1 MKKMKTTSSEV
12 KAGTVQIAKKA
23 KTAKTAKTARYQVK
37 PARVIMA
44 GIFVILLFFGG
55 LGGVAAYLP
64 FSGAVIAPGVVK
76 VSQEKKTVQHL
87 EGGIVQQILVREGD
101 QVSKGDVL
109 IKLKS
114 SQVASS
120 VALLK
125 GRLEAKQIE
134 AARLEA
140 QRDLRSSFT
149 VPKGLESRQWVNS
162 EKNLFEKVRTSLK
175 SRISSQKSRI
185 SQLKE
190 KVKGTHREIEANAGI
205 IHSLEEEIKAKAALM
220 EGRYMDKAQVLTLKR
235 QLAEQTGQ
243 KARLEQLIAEVGES
257 IGEIKFSILSLEN
270 GYREEAAA
278 QLNQVRDE
286 IFQIRR
292 QLAPQVDADERL
304 SIRAPVDGVVLNMA
318 IHSEE
323 GGVIRPGEPILD
335 IVPDD
340 ADLIIE
346 CTLRQDKITQ
356 VYLEQKTMVQLGA
369 FNRITTPPIPGKV
382 SYISADSVEQRL
394 PGGQVSTAYILH
406 ISVSKK
412 DLDDN
417 DAWLSPGM
425 PATCFVTTE
434 KRTFLQYLIEPI
446 LLNLDQSLRET
457 L

>member
-1 MKKMKTTSSEV
+1 MEKDLKQKKTGRYRV
-12 KAGTVQIAKKA
+12 RPGWVIFAGL
-23 KTAKTAKTARYQVK
+23 
-37 PARVIMA
+37 
-44 GIFVILLFFGG
+44 FVILLFFGG

-87 EGGIVQQILVREGD
+87 EGGLVQQIFVREGD
-101 QVSKGDVL
+101 RVNKGDVL
-109 IKLKS
+109 IKLRS
-114 SQVASS
+114 SQVTSS

-125 GRLEAKQIE
+125 GRLASKQIE

-140 QRDLRSSFT
+140 QRDFRKNMT
-149 VPKGLESRQWVNS
+149 IPEGVEGNDADIEQWINS
-162 EKNLFEKVRTSLK
+162 EKNLFEKAKTSLE
-175 SRISSQKSRI
+175 SRISSQKARI
-185 SQLKE
+185 SQLQE
-190 KVKGTHREIEANAGI
+190 KAKGTKREVEANAGI
-205 IHSLEEEIKAKAALM
+205 IESLEEEIKAKEALM

-243 KARLEQLIAEVGES
+243 KARLEQLIAEIGES
-257 IGEIKFSILSLEN
+257 IEEIKFSILSLEN
-270 GYREEAAA
+270 SYREEAAA
-278 QLNQVRDE
+278 QLNEVRDE

-292 QLAPQVDADERL
+292 QLAPQIDADERL
-304 SIRAPVDGVVLNMA
+304 SIRAPVSGVVLNMA
-318 IHSEE
+318 VHSEH

-356 VYLEQKTMVQLGA
+356 VYIDQETKVQLGA
-369 FNRITTPPIPGKV
+369 FNRITTPPVPGKV
-382 SYISADSVEQRL
+382 SYISADRVEQRM
-394 PGGQVSTAYILH
+394 PTGQIMSAYVLH
-406 ISVSKK
+406 ISVDKK
-412 DLDDN
+412 DLDEH

-425 PATCFVTTE
+425 PATCFITTE
-434 KRTFLQYLIEPI
+434 KRTFLQYLVEPI